1 MAAKRVLIAE
11 DEPHIVE
18 SLRFILMR
26 EGYHVADA
34 GDGEAACRSI
44 ERERPDLVIL
54 DVMLPRLNG
63 FEVLRRVRA
72 DPRLAGLP
80 VIMLT
85 AKGQAQDR
93 RTAQDI
99 GADAFITK
107 PFSNRDVVEH
117 VRRLTDAAEGI
128 AEGKAG
134 ADPPDGPARP

>member
-1 MAAKRVLIAE
+1 MTAKRVLIAE

-18 SLRFILMR
+18 SLRFILSR
-26 EGYHVADA
+26 EGYDVDDA
-34 GDGEAACRSI
+34 PDGEAAWDRLSTA
-44 ERERPDLVIL
+44 RPDVLIL

-63 FEVLRRVRA
+63 FDLLRRLRA
-72 DPRLAGLP
+72 DPAAAAVP

-93 RTAQDI
+93 RTALDA

-117 VRRLTDAAEGI
+117 VRRLLQA
-128 AEGKAG
+128 
-134 ADPPDGPARP
+134 

>member
-18 SLRFILMR
+18 SLRFILAR
-26 EGYHVADA
+26 EGLVVSAA
-34 GDGEAACRSI
+34 GDGETALREAA
-44 ERERPDLVIL
+44 EVRPDLMIL

-63 FEVLRRVRA
+63 FEVLRRLRA
-72 DPRLAGLP
+72 DPALAGMP

-93 RTAQDI
+93 RTAEEI

-107 PFSNRDVVEH
+107 PFSNRDVVAQ
-117 VRRLTDAAEGI
+117 VLRLMGVD
-128 AEGKAG
+128 KAQPG
-134 ADPPDGPARP
+134 